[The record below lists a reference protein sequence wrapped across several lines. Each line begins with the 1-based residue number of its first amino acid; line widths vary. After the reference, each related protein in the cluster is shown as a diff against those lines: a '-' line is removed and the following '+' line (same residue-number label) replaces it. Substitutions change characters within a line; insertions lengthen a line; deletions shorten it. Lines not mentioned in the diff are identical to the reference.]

1 MDAQEMHDLQMAEQE
16 GKGPKADR
24 QKVEALLRKKNG
36 SSLEPSPSGGRDI
49 IAIAMKD
56 NPGLTR
62 ERAAQM
68 LDDLGY

>member
-36 SSLEPSPSGGRDI
+36 SSLVPSPSGGRDI

>member
-36 SSLEPSPSGGRDI
+36 PSLEPLPSTALDPN
-49 IAIAMKD
+49 AVAMKTH
-56 NPGLTR
+56 PGLTS
-62 ERAAQM
+62 EEAAQM
-68 LDDLGY
+68 LDDLGL